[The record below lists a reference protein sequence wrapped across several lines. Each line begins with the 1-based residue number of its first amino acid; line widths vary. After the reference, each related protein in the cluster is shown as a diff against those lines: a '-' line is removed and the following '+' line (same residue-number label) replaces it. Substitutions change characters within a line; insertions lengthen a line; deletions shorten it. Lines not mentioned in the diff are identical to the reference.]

1 MGSTLRA
8 SKEQIS
14 KGTFYTLP
22 FWKWLHF
29 LVLVISFVK
38 EDESEVLLG

>member
-1 MGSTLRA
+1 VGFQGANKQGNIL
-8 SKEQIS
+8 
-14 KGTFYTLP
+14 YLP

-38 EDESEVLLG
+38 EDELEVLLG